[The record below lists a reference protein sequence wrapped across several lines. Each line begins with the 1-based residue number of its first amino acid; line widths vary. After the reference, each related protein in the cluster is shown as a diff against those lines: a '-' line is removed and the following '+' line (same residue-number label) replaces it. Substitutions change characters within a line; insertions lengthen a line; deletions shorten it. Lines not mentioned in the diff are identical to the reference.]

1 MGNSLMVG
9 AALIGMD
16 IRLGAPKA
24 CWPDEKLVKESREIA
39 DGTGAKLTL
48 TEDPAAAAKG
58 CDYVYPDVW
67 VSMGEPD
74 SVWTA
79 RIKLLEPYRVTA
91 GITATTGNHHSQFM
105 HCLPAFPNP
114 ATKIGQATKQKI
126 VLN

>member
-24 CWPDEKLVKESREIA
+24 CWPDETLVKECREIA
-39 DGTGAKLTL
+39 DGTGAKITL

-58 CDYVYPDVW
+58 CDYVYTDVW

-74 SVWTA
+74 SVWTE
-79 RIKLLEPYRVTA
+79 RIKLDRKSDVAGKSVSVRVDL
-91 GITATTGNHHSQFM
+91 GGCRIVKKK
-105 HCLPAFPNP
+105 
-114 ATKIGQATKQKI
+114 KIKST
-126 VLN
+126 